1 MSLYALSDLHLS
13 FASDKSM
20 EVFRGWENY
29 TDRIKANWKRII
41 KEDDVIVLAGDTSWS
56 VGLEAAEADFR
67 FLEDL
72 PGKKLLLKGNHDY
85 WWSTANKMKNFFI
98 DKKLNSINIIHN
110 NCYEYNGYGIC
121 GTRGWVYDGTTA
133 LDHKVIARECGRLEA
148 SIAAAEQ
155 KGLIPI
161 VFLHYPPVYT
171 EYVCE
176 DIVRVLK
183 EHSIKQIYYGHIHGS
198 GRNQAPTGF
207 EDIKMR
213 LISCDC
219 VDFTPIFIM

>member
-110 NCYEYNGYGIC
+110 N
-121 GTRGWVYDGTTA
+121 
-133 LDHKVIARECGRLEA
+133 
-148 SIAAAEQ
+148 
-155 KGLIPI
+155 
-161 VFLHYPPVYT
+161 
-171 EYVCE
+171 
-176 DIVRVLK
+176 
-183 EHSIKQIYYGHIHGS
+183 
-198 GRNQAPTGF
+198 
-207 EDIKMR
+207 
-213 LISCDC
+213 
-219 VDFTPIFIM
+219 